1 MLLIELY
8 ENNYLN
14 TKNREKLKEE
24 ELSTYFCIEDFV
36 FLIQFENGKLID
48 TEQCLLEFY
57 FLILCKEYDLANCLL
72 SQSYAHDIK
81 EIINQ
86 MFIGDENN
94 LLEHILMNSEI
105 IKGAMKCA
113 LHRQLDGVAL

>member
-14 TKNREKLKEE
+14 IKNKEKLKED
-24 ELSTYFCIEDFV
+24 ELATYFCIEDFV
-36 FLIQFENGKLID
+36 FLIQFDNGKLID
-48 TEQCLLEFY
+48 TDQCLLEFY

-94 LLEHILMNSEI
+94 LLEHILMNTEI
-105 IKGAMKCA
+105 IKGAIKCA
-113 LHRQLDGVAL
+113 LHRQLDGVA